1 MKRVAPLPVTVLSG
15 FLGAGKT
22 TLLNCVLSNRDG
34 LRVAVIVND
43 MSEINVDAR
52 LVRQGG
58 AALHRVEEELVEF
71 SNGCICCTL
80 REDLLREVRRLAEQG
95 AFDYLLIESTGI
107 SEPLPVAETFTF
119 EDDQGGR
126 LSDVARLD
134 TLVTVVD
141 AVNFAEDFASLDDL
155 NQRGVALSEE
165 DDRDLVQLLVEQVEF
180 ANVLVVSKV
189 DLVAPERVRELTAL
203 LRNLN
208 PEARILTAVRG
219 QVSVGELLNTGR
231 FTEEWAAGNGNW
243 LTIPRGAE
251 ISEVAEYGFG
261 SLVFRARRPF
271 HTGRLRDLL
280 EGGVF
285 NQVVRS
291 KGVIWLATRPDHA
304 AEWSQAGG
312 VFQLHPAGLW
322 AAATDPSEW
331 PDDPQFRVDLESV
344 WEEPWGDRRIELVV
358 IGQHLAETA
367 VQQALSDC
375 LLTDVELAGGPE
387 TWRTWGDEFAPWE
400 SEAPEILTGE
410 DDAA

>member
-1 MKRVAPLPVTVLSG
+1 MISRSPLPVTVLSG

-22 TLLNCVLSNRDG
+22 TLLNRILSNRDG

-52 LVRQGG
+52 LIRQGD
-58 AALHRVEEELVEF
+58 AALRQVEEELVEF

-80 REDLLREVRRLAEQG
+80 REDLLREVRRLAELQ

-119 EDDQGGR
+119 EDDTGRR

-141 AVNFAEDFASLDDL
+141 AVNFGNDFASLDDL
-155 NQRGVALSEE
+155 VQRGVALSEE

-189 DLVAPERVRELTAL
+189 DLATPERVAELLAL
-203 LRNLN
+203 LRKLN
-208 PEARILTAVRG
+208 PRARLLTAVRG
-219 QVSVGELLNTGR
+219 EVDLVELLNTRR
-231 FTEEWAAGNGNW
+231 FDEEWASGQSDW
-243 LTIPRGAE
+243 LAVPRGAE
-251 ISEVAEYGFG
+251 VSEAAEYGFG

-271 HTGRLRDLL
+271 HAGRLRALL
-280 EGGVF
+280 EGEIF

-312 VFQLHPAGLW
+312 VFHLHPAGLW
-322 AAATDPSEW
+322 AATTAASEW
-331 PDDPQFRVDLESV
+331 PDDPQFRADVEAV

-358 IGQHLAETA
+358 IGQHLSEND
-367 VQQALSDC
+367 VHKALSEC
-375 LLTDVELAGGPE
+375 LLNDAELAGGPE
-387 TWRTWGDEFAPWE
+387 VWRNGVDDFAPWE
-400 SEAPEILTGE
+400 WAEGE
-410 DDAA
+410 TNEREVGRS